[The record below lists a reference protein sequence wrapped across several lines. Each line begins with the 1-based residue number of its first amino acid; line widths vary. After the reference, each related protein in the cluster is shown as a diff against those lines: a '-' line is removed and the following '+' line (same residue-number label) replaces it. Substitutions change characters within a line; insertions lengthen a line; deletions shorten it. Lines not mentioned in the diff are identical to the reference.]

1 MKALVGAFNQ
11 EKALVGAFSVIVKTG
26 YGTDGSICGTSCNCG
41 LVPGEVLAMSL
52 MMGAS
57 PSCSRISSLFSC
69 VRALSAM
76 APTMLVSTWSLST
89 LTLAPPS
96 PRDHL

>member
-1 MKALVGAFNQ
+1 MR
-11 EKALVGAFSVIVKTG
+11 
-26 YGTDGSICGTSCNCG
+26 
-41 LVPGEVLAMSL
+41 VPGEVLAMSL

-76 APTMLVSTWSLST
+76 APTMLVSTWSWST
-89 LTLAPPS
+89 ITLPLLELETNLFANRPVG
-96 PRDHL
+96 